1 MTYAKALELNE
12 SREGLDLEALTVED
26 LVGLCDEVPAW
37 DYPLGEDF
45 VLELARRAGIDPSAF
60 FADDEDG
67 NPTFHDYNDLCQ
79 AALEALGKI

>member
-12 SREGLDLEALTVED
+12 SRDGLDLEALTVDD
-26 LVGLCDEVPAW
+26 LVELCDEVPAW
-37 DYPLGEDF
+37 GYPLGEDF

-60 FADDEDG
+60 FVDEDG
-67 NPTFHDYNDLCQ
+67 NPTFRDYNDLCQ

>member
-12 SREGLDLEALTVED
+12 SRDGLDLRNISLED
-26 LVGLCDEVPAW
+26 LIGLCDEVPGW
-37 DYPLGEDF
+37 DYPLWEGF

-67 NPTFHDYNDLCQ
+67 NPTFRDYNDLCQ